1 MIPASAYA
9 AQSATSPLAPFEFTR
24 RDVQPHDVQID
35 VLFCGVCHSDLHQA
49 RNEWHNSRY
58 PMVPGHEIIGR
69 VVAVGAH
76 VKKFKVG
83 DLAGVGCMVD
93 SCQTCPSCAE
103 GLEQYCENQV
113 SYTYNSTEQNST
125 TPTQGGYSSTMVVR
139 EEFVVK
145 VSDALD
151 LASAAPLLCAG
162 ITMYSPL
169 RHWQV
174 GPGQEVGIV
183 GLGGLGHIGVKLAKA
198 MGARV
203 TVFTTSASKAAD
215 AQALGADAV
224 ILSTDPAAMKAAS
237 GTFHLLVDTVPR
249 THDLNA
255 YTPLLRR
262 DGALVLVGALEPLEP
277 GVHGGILIGGR
288 RTVAGSSIGGIA
300 ETQEM
305 FDFCAQHGIGCDVE
319 VIPMHTINEAYER
332 LLKNDVK
339 YRFVIDM
346 ATLGAA

>member
-9 AQSATSPLAPFEFTR
+9 AQSATSPLEPFSFTR

-125 TPTQGGYSSTMVVR
+125 VPTQGGYSSTMVVR

-169 RHWQV
+169 RHWKA

-215 AQALGADAV
+215 AKELGADAV
-224 ILSTDPAAMKAAS
+224 ILSTDPAAMKAAAS
-237 GTFHLLVDTVPR
+237 TFHLLVDTVPR
-249 THDLNA
+249 THDLNV

-277 GVHGGILIGGR
+277 GIHGGIIIGGR

-319 VIPMHTINEAYER
+319 VIPMQQINEAYER

-346 ATLGAA
+346 ATLAG

>member
-9 AQSATSPLAPFEFTR
+9 AQSATSPLVPFAFTR
-24 RDVQPHDVQID
+24 REVQPHDVQIE

-58 PMVPGHEIIGR
+58 PMVPGHEVIGR

-76 VKKFKVG
+76 VQKFSVG

-93 SCQTCPSCAE
+93 SCQRCPACAD
-103 GLEQYCENQV
+103 GLEQYCETGA
-113 SYTYNSTEQNST
+113 SYTYNSTEQNAGA
-125 TPTQGGYSSTMVVR
+125 PTQGGYSSMMVVR

-174 GPGQEVGIV
+174 APGQAVGII

-203 TVFTTSASKAAD
+203 TVFTTSADKAAD
-215 AQALGADAV
+215 AQRLGADAV
-224 ILSTDPAAMKAAS
+224 VISTDAAAMKKARNS
-237 GTFHLLVDTVPR
+237 FHLLLDTVPR
-249 THDLNA
+249 SHDLNA
-255 YTPLLRR
+255 YLPLLKLG
-262 DGALVLVGALEPLEP
+262 GALVIVGALEPLEP
-277 GVHGGILIGGR
+277 GVHGGLLIGQR
-288 RTVAGSSIGGIA
+288 RTVAGSGIGGIA

-305 FDFCAQHGIGCDVE
+305 FDFCAHHGIGCDVE
-319 VIPMHTINEAYER
+319 VIAMDEINAAYER

-346 ATLGAA
+346 ATLPPA

>member
-9 AQSATSPLAPFEFTR
+9 AQSATSPLTPFQFAR
-24 RDVQPHDVQID
+24 RDVQPHDVQIE

-69 VVAVGAH
+69 VTAVGAH
-76 VKKFKVG
+76 VRGFKVG

-93 SCQTCPSCAE
+93 SCQHCPACAD
-103 GLEQYCENQV
+103 GLEQYCANGA

-125 TPTQGGYSSTMVVR
+125 EATQGGYSSVMVVR

-169 RHWQV
+169 RHWRV
-174 GPGQEVGIV
+174 EAGQEVGII

-215 AQALGADAV
+215 AHQLGADAV
-224 ILSTDPAAMKAAS
+224 ILSTDAAAMKQARS
-237 GTFHLLVDTVPR
+237 TFHLLLDTVPR
-249 THDLNA
+249 THDLNL
-255 YTPLLRR
+255 YLPLVKL
-262 DGALVLVGALEPLEP
+262 DGALVIVGALEPLEP
-277 GVHGGILIGGR
+277 GIHGGTLIGQR
-288 RTVAGSSIGGIA
+288 RTVAGSGIGGIA

-305 FDFCAQHGIGCDVE
+305 LDFCGTHNITADVE
-319 VIPMHTINEAYER
+319 VIAMPEINAGYER
-332 LLKNDVK
+332 MLKNDVK

-346 ATLGAA
+346 KTLPA

>member
-9 AQSATSPLAPFEFTR
+9 AQSAKSPLTPFQFER
-24 RDVQPHDVQID
+24 RDVQPHDVQIE

-49 RNEWHNSRY
+49 RNEWHNSHY

-69 VVAVGAH
+69 VTAVGAH
-76 VKKFKVG
+76 VSKFKVG

-93 SCQTCPSCAE
+93 SCQHCPACAD
-103 GLEQYCENQV
+103 GLEQYCANGA
-113 SYTYNSTEQNST
+113 SYTYNSTEQNSKEA
-125 TPTQGGYSSTMVVR
+125 TQGGYSSVMVVR

-169 RHWQV
+169 RHWRV
-174 GPGQEVGIV
+174 EAGQEVGII

-215 AQALGADAV
+215 AHTLGADAV
-224 ILSTDPAAMKAAS
+224 ILSTDAAAMKAAKS
-237 GTFHLLVDTVPR
+237 TFHLLLDTVPR
-249 THDLNA
+249 THDLNL
-255 YTPLLRR
+255 YLPLVKL
-262 DGALVLVGALEPLEP
+262 DGALVIVGALEPLEP
-277 GVHGGILIGGR
+277 GIHGGTLIGQR
-288 RTVAGSSIGGIA
+288 RTVAGSGIGGIA

-319 VIPMHTINEAYER
+319 VIAMDTINAAYER

-346 ATLGAA
+346 ATLVKG